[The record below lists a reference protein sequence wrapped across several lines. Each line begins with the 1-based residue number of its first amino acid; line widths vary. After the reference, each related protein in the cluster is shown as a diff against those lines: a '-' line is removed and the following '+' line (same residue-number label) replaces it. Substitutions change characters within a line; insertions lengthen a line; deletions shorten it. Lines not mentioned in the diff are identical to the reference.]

1 MLKGKLAINETD
13 PQMFAYFLVAD
24 NLKCI
29 IGKLNHIILSEN
41 KCSSNF
47 NQTFYLL
54 GPKFQSHISI
64 ARPYPV
70 LH

>member
-29 IGKLNHIILSEN
+29 IGKLNHIILSIIIFAYILKQN
-41 KCSSNF
+41 LCLKTVRKQMLF
-47 NQTFYLL
+47 
-54 GPKFQSHISI
+54 
-64 ARPYPV
+64 
-70 LH
+70 